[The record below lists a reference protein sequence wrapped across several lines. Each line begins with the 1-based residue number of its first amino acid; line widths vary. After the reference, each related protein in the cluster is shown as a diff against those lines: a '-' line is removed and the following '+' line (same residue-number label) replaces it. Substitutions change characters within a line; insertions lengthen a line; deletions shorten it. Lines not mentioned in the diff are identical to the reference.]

1 MLTAAVFLHVFFS
14 LSIGCNFIPPK
25 HALYR
30 LVCCRGKLV
39 SIRSSFLLFVFILSF
54 FKFYHNW
61 NKNFPVNIVVST

>member
-1 MLTAAVFLHVFFS
+1 MGQIDLGASFFSGNLDVLTYCCVFTCFFFS

-54 FKFYHNW
+54 F
-61 NKNFPVNIVVST
+61 